1 MLEKKTYTSSC
12 HKHQRGYIHKLNQMM
27 HNRQKLQ
34 DQHGIVKFNII
45 AAQNNTKAMHNISNK
60 YHYRNIKPLA
70 ESRIALEG
78 IALNVTGTGYI
89 PRICLEEREII
100 LVECL

>member
-1 MLEKKTYTSSC
+1 
-12 HKHQRGYIHKLNQMM
+12 
-27 HNRQKLQ
+27 
-34 DQHGIVKFNII
+34 
-45 AAQNNTKAMHNISNK
+45 MHNISNK
-60 YHYRNIKPLA
+60 YHYWNIKPLA